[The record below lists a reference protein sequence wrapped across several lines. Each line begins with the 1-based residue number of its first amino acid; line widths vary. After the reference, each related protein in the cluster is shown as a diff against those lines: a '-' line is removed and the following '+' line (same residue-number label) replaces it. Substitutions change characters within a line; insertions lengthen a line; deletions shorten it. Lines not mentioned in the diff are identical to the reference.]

1 MKKNFTYCLMALL
14 IFISFVTPVNAQVN
28 GTAAKPLVSNA
39 EKPVYYYIESAS
51 NGTVKMGTNN
61 GLNLL
66 GNLIYVPT
74 TTSGVRLKHDLLA
87 NITGTTINLN
97 ADVALWQ
104 ILNEGGLLK
113 LKNKAT
119 GMYMDASD
127 KAVTTTTYS
136 FLATAYNTTPTQ
148 YYIKNSNT
156 NPSNAWTLNNLD
168 KWGYFTPSE
177 NSQIAWYFIVAPGS
191 EANYADALNAQIKID
206 LQLKITE
213 ATNRLSGTKEGQD
226 PGTFSAGSRNTLQ
239 NAIVAAQ
246 DVYDASGSTSQDYVN
261 ATNALS
267 SAITTY
273 NSAVV
278 LPQLST
284 EGNERWYFIQGTR
297 PANTYMTTMGVGGK
311 INDAPVIP
319 NDSQLWKLVEN
330 TTTANAST
338 GFTLVNKLTGEY
350 INTDVA
356 SGVEFVTSATMP
368 GNKLRFIVSN
378 ELTGNVYRFWI
389 ENAVSSTPALRFHAG
404 GSGNGNNAMNYTG
417 SAADNCTWLF
427 MDYSVALRV
436 FLQTAISSAQS
447 LIANTFEGAYFG
459 QYSAESRT
467 ALSEATAVAQAI
479 YADNTKTDDEIKSA
493 TLTINAAIASYKAS
507 INGPV
512 SLISA
517 SGSNYRWYWIKS
529 TSAHAYAQNKVI
541 SAGTRILGEKFTFEP
556 KAAEVSDVQLFRFEL
571 TEDQTKVLN
580 IINKAGGYMANN
592 GAIATT
598 STADNNFALN
608 LLAGGYSFN
617 IKPTSLNAI
626 HAQETGAH
634 IVNWAGDAGTSSAW
648 VFEYALETPRITTA
662 LNNSEMSEYK
672 IKVSDRIIS
681 VEGES
686 EFEIYSVT
694 GQKLDK
700 QFRLATGV
708 YFVKLNNATVKVI
721 VR

>member
-14 IFISFVTPVNAQVN
+14 IFISFATPANAQVN

-51 NGTVKMGTNN
+51 NGTVKMGANN

-136 FLATAYNTTPTQ
+136 FLATVYNTTPTQ

-191 EANYADALNAQIKID
+191 EANYADALNAQIKTD
-206 LQLKITE
+206 FDAKVLQ
-213 ATNRLSGTKEGQD
+213 
-226 PGTFSAGSRNTLQ
+226 
-239 NAIVAAQ
+239 
-246 DVYDASGSTSQDYVN
+246 
-261 ATNALS
+261 
-267 SAITTY
+267 
-273 NSAVV
+273 
-278 LPQLST
+278 
-284 EGNERWYFIQGTR
+284 
-297 PANTYMTTMGVGGK
+297 
-311 INDAPVIP
+311 
-319 NDSQLWKLVEN
+319 
-330 TTTANAST
+330 
-338 GFTLVNKLTGEY
+338 
-350 INTDVA
+350 
-356 SGVEFVTSATMP
+356 
-368 GNKLRFIVSN
+368 
-378 ELTGNVYRFWI
+378 
-389 ENAVSSTPALRFHAG
+389 
-404 GSGNGNNAMNYTG
+404 
-417 SAADNCTWLF
+417 
-427 MDYSVALRV
+427 
-436 FLQTAISSAQS
+436 AQS
-447 LIANTFEGAYFG
+447 LLAVTIEGADFG
-459 QYSAESRT
+459 QYNAESRT
-467 ALSEATAVAQAI
+467 TLS
-479 YADNTKTDDEIKSA
+479 
-493 TLTINAAIASYKAS
+493 AAIADAVAVQGDDNKTNEEIVTATNTLNTAIATYKSAVNS
-507 INGPV
+507 SPV

-608 LLAGGYSFN
+608 LLADGYSFN

-634 IVNWAGDAGTSSAW
+634 IVNWPGDAGTSSAW

>member
-1 MKKNFTYCLMALL
+1 MKKNFTYCLMELL

-51 NGTVKMGTNN
+51 DGTV
-61 GLNLL
+61 NLSGGGKDYRGHL
-66 GNLIYVPT
+66 LYSPT
-74 TTSGVRLKHDLLA
+74 SIDGVNFKHDLKA
-87 NITGTTINLN
+87 TIEGASISIDN
-97 ADVALWQ
+97 ALWQ
-104 ILNEGGLLK
+104 IVVESGVQK
-113 LKNKAT
+113 LKNK
-119 GMYMDASD
+119 GSNLFLQDARFG
-127 KAVTTTTYS
+127 KITTTNPFVLVTLNSPVQQYS
-136 FLATAYNTTPTQ
+136 LR
-148 YYIKNSNT
+148 NSNQA
-156 NPSNAWTLNNLD
+156 NPAVAWNNTANGNYLD
-168 KWGYFTPSE
+168 RWSSTAP
-177 NSQIAWYFIVAPGS
+177 NSQVAWYFIVAPGS

-226 PGTFSAGSRNTLQ
+226 PGTFSAGTRTALQ
-239 NAIVAAQ
+239 SAIGAAQ
-246 DVYDASGSTSQDYVN
+246 VVYDASGSVNQDYID

-273 NSAVV
+273 NSTVV

-330 TTTANAST
+330 TTTTNAST

-356 SGVEFVTSATMP
+356 SNVEFVTSATMP

-459 QYSAESRT
+459 QYSAETRT
-467 ALSEATAVAQAI
+467 ALSEATAVAQTI

-529 TSAHAYAQNKVI
+529 TSAHAYAQGKVI

-556 KAAEVSDVQLFRFEL
+556 KAAELSDVQLFRFEL

-580 IINKAGGYMANN
+580 VINKSGGYMANN

-608 LLAGGYSFN
+608 LLADGYSFN

-634 IVNWAGDAGTSSAW
+634 IVNWPGDAGTSSAW

>member
-191 EANYADALNAQIKID
+191 EANYAAALNAQIKTD
-206 LQLKITE
+206 FDAKVLQ
-213 ATNRLSGTKEGQD
+213 
-226 PGTFSAGSRNTLQ
+226 
-239 NAIVAAQ
+239 
-246 DVYDASGSTSQDYVN
+246 
-261 ATNALS
+261 
-267 SAITTY
+267 
-273 NSAVV
+273 
-278 LPQLST
+278 
-284 EGNERWYFIQGTR
+284 
-297 PANTYMTTMGVGGK
+297 
-311 INDAPVIP
+311 
-319 NDSQLWKLVEN
+319 
-330 TTTANAST
+330 
-338 GFTLVNKLTGEY
+338 
-350 INTDVA
+350 
-356 SGVEFVTSATMP
+356 
-368 GNKLRFIVSN
+368 
-378 ELTGNVYRFWI
+378 
-389 ENAVSSTPALRFHAG
+389 
-404 GSGNGNNAMNYTG
+404 
-417 SAADNCTWLF
+417 
-427 MDYSVALRV
+427 
-436 FLQTAISSAQS
+436 AQS
-447 LIANTFEGAYFG
+447 MLAASVEGTDFG
-459 QYSAESRT
+459 QYSPASRT
-467 ALSEATAVAQAI
+467 ALSAAIADAVAVQG
-479 YADNTKTDDEIKSA
+479 DNTKTNEELVAA
-493 TLTINAAIASYKAS
+493 TNTLNAAITSYKS
-507 INGPV
+507 TINSSPV
-512 SLISA
+512 SLLAA

-529 TSAHAYAQNKVI
+529 TSSLAYAQNKVI

-556 KAAEVSDVQLFRFEL
+556 KAAEMSEVQLFRFEL

-580 IINKAGGYMANN
+580 IINKTGGYMASN

-598 STADNNFALN
+598 STANNNFALN
-608 LLAGGYSFN
+608 LLADGYSFN

-626 HAQETGAH
+626 HAQESGAH
-634 IVNWAGDAGTSSAW
+634 IVNWSGDAGTSSAW
-648 VFEYALETPRITTA
+648 VFEYAFETPRITTA

-686 EFEIYSVT
+686 EFEVYSVT
-694 GQKLDK
+694 GQKLDN